1 MVRAKVMSGRT
12 LRGHVF
18 LDLGPV
24 RSRLESFFSRIFD
37 IFSVQNYVKDQDFS
51 YLLVTLGQNVN
62 IQVFLGV
69 SSYIVL
75 S

>member
-18 LDLGPV
+18 LDLDPV
-24 RSRLESFFSRIFD
+24 GSRLESFFSRIFD